1 MGKTNVFKTYL
12 TLFLSFFKIGL
23 FTFGGGYAMI
33 PLIQREASEK
43 RDWINQNEILDVIA
57 IAESTPG
64 PIAINAAT
72 YIGYKVGKFWGS
84 FFATLGIVLPSF
96 GIILLI
102 STFYEQFIQLTF
114 MTAIFKGLRI
124 GVIIL
129 LFRAFLKLA
138 KTFKFNIVSIIILL
152 IVLGVNIALAIM
164 NIKFNYT
171 SMIMIFAGMLLGIIF
186 TKLGKGENV

>member
-1 MGKTNVFKTYL
+1 MRKTNVFKTYL

-43 RDWINQNEILDVIA
+43 RDWISQNEILDVIA

-84 FFATLGIVLPSF
+84 VFATLGIVLPSF

-102 STFYEQFIQLTF
+102 STFYEQFMKLTF

-129 LFRAFLKLA
+129 LFRAFFKLA
-138 KTFKFNIVSIIILL
+138 KSFKFNLFSIILLL
-152 IVLGVNIALAIM
+152 IVLGVNIALAVM
-164 NIKFNYT
+164 NVSFNYT
-171 SMIMIFAGMLLGIIF
+171 SMIMIFSGMLLGILF
-186 TKLGKGENV
+186 CKPKKGENV

>member
-1 MGKTNVFKTYL
+1 
-12 TLFLSFFKIGL
+12 
-23 FTFGGGYAMI
+23 MI

-43 RDWINQNEILDVIA
+43 RDWISQNEILDVIA

-84 FFATLGIVLPSF
+84 VFATLGIVLPSF

-102 STFYEQFIQLTF
+102 STFYEQFMKLTF

-129 LFRAFLKLA
+129 LFRAFFKLA
-138 KTFKFNIVSIIILL
+138 KSFKFNLFSIILLL
-152 IVLGVNIALAIM
+152 IVLGVNIALAVM
-164 NIKFNYT
+164 NVSFNYT
-171 SMIMIFAGMLLGIIF
+171 SMIMIFSGMLLGILF
-186 TKLGKGENV
+186 CKPKKGENV

>member
-1 MGKTNVFKTYL
+1 
-12 TLFLSFFKIGL
+12 
-23 FTFGGGYAMI
+23 MI
-33 PLIQREASEK
+33 PLIEREASEK
-43 RDWINQNEILDVIA
+43 RSWIDQNEILDVIA

-84 FFATLGIVLPSF
+84 FFATLGIALPSF

-102 STFYEQFIQLTF
+102 STFYSQFMELTF
-114 MTAIFKGLRI
+114 IAAIFKGLRV

-138 KTFKFNIVSIIILL
+138 KNFKFNALRIIIIA
-152 IVLGVNIALAIM
+152 IVLGVNLAFAIM

-171 SMIMIFAGMLLGIIF
+171 SMIMIFCGILIGIVS
-186 TKLGKGENV
+186 TKFEKGENV

>member
-1 MGKTNVFKTYL
+1 
-12 TLFLSFFKIGL
+12 
-23 FTFGGGYAMI
+23 MI

-43 RDWINQNEILDVIA
+43 RDWVNQNEILDVIA

-72 YIGYKVGKFWGS
+72 YIGYRVGKFWGS

-102 STFYEQFIQLTF
+102 STFYEQFMQLAF
-114 MTAIFKGLRI
+114 ITAIFKGLRV

-138 KTFKFNIVSIIILL
+138 KSFKFNVLSTIIVL
-152 IVLGVNIALAIM
+152 IVLGVNIAFAVM

-171 SMIMIFAGMLLGIIF
+171 SMIMIFAGMLLGIIT
-186 TKLGKGENV
+186 TKVSKGENV

>member
-1 MGKTNVFKTYL
+1 
-12 TLFLSFFKIGL
+12 
-23 FTFGGGYAMI
+23 MI

-96 GIILLI
+96 AIILLI
-102 STFYEQFIQLTF
+102 STFYDQFMKLKF

-129 LFRAFLKLA
+129 LFRAFFKLS
-138 KTFKFNIVSIIILL
+138 KSFKFNLFSILILL
-152 IVLGVNIALAIM
+152 IVLTTNVILAVLNIT
-164 NIKFNYT
+164 FNYT
-171 SMIMIFAGMLLGIIF
+171 SMIMIFSGILLGILF
-186 TKLGKGENV
+186 CTPKKGETEWYSLNYSTRFS